1 MALMRFDPFRE
12 TGCITA
18 QVMAGNRVPGTS
30 GRVQRVSSH
39 READEIPIAEASN
52 PHRIFLNQ
60 RGSRASAGPPPP
72 TRTGSSGLRQSVPRW
87 QPPPKEANE

>member
-1 MALMRFDPFRE
+1 MMLMRFDPFRE
-12 TGCITA
+12 IGCITA
-18 QVMAGNRVPGTS
+18 QVIAVTRVPGTS

-60 RGSRASAGPPPP
+60 RGEPRAGRSTTSHQDGEQRPAAI
-72 TRTGSSGLRQSVPRW
+72 GSPAATTS
-87 QPPPKEANE
+87 